1 MLTEFQNSCTDR
13 FTGKLVV
20 KKIKKNQRTL
30 GKITGK
36 IVDHIMRPVCL
47 AVYWLKIKKNW
58 PTNVKLTSIF
68 CDFLTDQVLH
78 CSLLHSVTEHGS
90 F

>member
-47 AVYWLKIKKNW
+47 AVYWLKIKKKLANKCQ
-58 PTNVKLTSIF
+58 TNKY
-68 CDFLTDQVLH
+68 FL
-78 CSLLHSVTEHGS
+78 
-90 F
+90 